1 MSGCC
6 DHDHGHCHPA
16 ADGATT
22 TDASFRRVLW
32 IALAVNAAMFV
43 TELGSS
49 IAAGSTA
56 LLADSLDFFSDSA
69 NYAISLYALALGA
82 LARSRAALF
91 KGLTMGAIGLWVLG
105 AAAHKIAV
113 GGVPDALI
121 MGPVAILALAAN
133 VFVALLVYK
142 HREGDAN
149 RESVWLCS
157 RNDAIGN
164 VVVALAASGVFAT
177 GSYWPDVAVAAVMAW
192 LSLGASWRVVKRS
205 LGELAEHR
213 GQPIPGAAE

>member
-1 MSGCC
+1 MSGCGSC
-6 DHDHGHCHPA
+6 GCGHEPA
-16 ADGATT
+16 ASATT
-22 TDASFRRVLW
+22 DTSFRRVLW

-56 LLADSLDFFSDSA
+56 LLADSLDFFADA
-69 NYAISLYALALGA
+69 TNYAISLYALALGA

-113 GGVPDALI
+113 GGVPDAMI

-133 VFVALLVYK
+133 VFVAALVYK
-142 HREGDAN
+142 HRQGDAN

-164 VVVALAASGVFAT
+164 IVVAVAATGVFAT
-177 GSYWPDVAVAAVMAW
+177 GSYWPDIAVAAVMAW
-192 LSLGASWRVVKRS
+192 LSLGAAWKVVRRA

-213 GQPIPGAAE
+213 GQPIAGAAE

>member
-1 MSGCC
+1 MSGCGSC
-6 DHDHGHCHPA
+6 GCGHEPA
-16 ADGATT
+16 ATT
-22 TDASFRRVLW
+22 TTDTSFRRVLW
-32 IALAVNAAMFV
+32 IALAVNAVMFA
-43 TELGSS
+43 TELASS

-56 LLADSLDFFSDSA
+56 LLADSLDFFADST

-91 KGLTMGAIGLWVLG
+91 KGLTMGAIGLWVVG
-105 AAAHKIAV
+105 AAAHKIAT
-113 GGVPDALI
+113 GGVPDAMI
-121 MGPVAILALAAN
+121 MGPVALLALAAN
-133 VFVALLVYK
+133 VFVAALVFK

-164 VVVALAASGVFAT
+164 LVVVLAASGVFAT
-177 GSYWPDVAVAAVMAW
+177 GSYWPDVLVAVVMAW
-192 LSLGASWRVVKRS
+192 LSLGAAWKVVRRA

-213 GQPIPGAAE
+213 GQPVAGAAE